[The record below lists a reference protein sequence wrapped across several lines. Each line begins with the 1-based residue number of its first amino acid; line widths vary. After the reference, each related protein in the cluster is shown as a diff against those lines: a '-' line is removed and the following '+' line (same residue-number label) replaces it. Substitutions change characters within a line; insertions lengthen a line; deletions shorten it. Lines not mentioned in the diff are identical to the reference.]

1 MLPLSPEFLNGFAG
15 AALGLIAG
23 SFLATLLIRW
33 PDGLNAAK
41 GRSRCDSCAR
51 ALAWHE
57 LIPLVSFAIAGG
69 RCRTCRAPISLLH
82 PAVEATCAAAGA
94 VCFAAGWPGLAPLA
108 WLLIVLMLFDALHL
122 WLPDL
127 LIAPLALAAI
137 LAPGMAGSGDW
148 QLRLIGGAAGFA
160 ALWLVAMAFRR
171 ITGREGLGRGDPKLF
186 GAIGLWSGPANLP
199 LLLVAAC
206 ALGLLDAALRL
217 ARGGDRSTMRLPLGS
232 YLSAAT
238 LAAILFTIAAGT
250 Q

>member
-94 VCFAAGWPGLAPLA
+94 VCFAAGWPE
-108 WLLIVLMLFDALHL
+108 
-122 WLPDL
+122 
-127 LIAPLALAAI
+127 
-137 LAPGMAGSGDW
+137 
-148 QLRLIGGAAGFA
+148 R
-160 ALWLVAMAFRR
+160 
-171 ITGREGLGRGDPKLF
+171 
-186 GAIGLWSGPANLP
+186 
-199 LLLVAAC
+199 C
-206 ALGLLDAALRL
+206 
-217 ARGGDRSTMRLPLGS
+217 
-232 YLSAAT
+232 SASSAT
-238 LAAILFTIAAGT
+238 LVKPPWVIVPMTSMIRP
-250 Q
+250 